1 MTRSWKKSARWAP
14 ALGAAL
20 LALGVTLALKGRP
33 KEPATSG
40 VTEIH
45 RQDLV
50 QRVTVAGTI
59 IPKKRTVIVPPYTGY
74 IKKIYVKVGDL
85 VRMGDP
91 IVSVVQSLA
100 SAAEVYPIRAPFPG
114 SVVQV
119 LRSDGEYVEEKSD
132 NNVIVRI
139 DDLSSLLVI
148 ADSPEM
154 EMVKVKVGQE
164 VVVKASALPA
174 RSYHGTV
181 QEISLAARE
190 RKEWWRS
197 NEKVEFPIRI
207 EVTDKDQWLKPGM
220 SCLIDIIADK
230 RVNVLTLRHEYIQKK
245 DDRYY
250 VILEDGTRREIEV
263 GLSNE
268 EMFEVTKGLKE
279 GDRVR
284 PTDFIRMA
292 TET

>member
-1 MTRSWKKSARWAP
+1 VGLVLAG
-14 ALGAAL
+14 LG
-20 LALGVTLALKGRP
+20 GVALKSRP
-33 KEPATSG
+33 KEPAAAG
-40 VTEIH
+40 IVEVR
-45 RQDLV
+45 RQDFV

-74 IKKIYVKVGDL
+74 IKKIYVKVGNQ
-85 VRMGDP
+85 VKMGDP

-100 SAAEVYPIRAPFPG
+100 STAEVYPIRAPFPG

-181 QEISLAARE
+181 REISLAARE

-207 EVTDKDQWLKPGM
+207 EVTDKDEWLKPGM

-250 VILEDGTRREIEV
+250 VILENGTRQEVEV

-279 GDRVR
+279 GDKVR